1 MTFLHSCQKAAEL
14 ISQSLDEPLDLVD
27 KLRLRVHLSMCGN
40 CRNVQDQLNLIHK
53 MGGQIGTID
62 VCDGS
67 ADVPLPHGNSA
78 G

>member
-1 MTFLHSCQKAAEL
+1 
-14 ISQSLDEPLDLVD
+14 
-27 KLRLRVHLSMCGN
+27 
-40 CRNVQDQLNLIHK
+40 

-62 VCDGS
+62 VCDDS